1 MIHLFRR
8 PSHQKYVADQVAE
21 ARLAALEHRAA
32 AEHHAALAE
41 MYEHRVDRLQRVLD
55 AEQPVNLN

>member
-1 MIHLFRR
+1 MFHLFRR
-8 PSHQKYVADQVAE
+8 PTPQKYVTDQIAD

-32 AEHHAALAE
+32 AEHHAALAN

-55 AEQPVNLN
+55 DDQPVNLN